1 MAIPNKEPQREGTM
15 NVGWSIF
22 RKKYTKSVAEI
33 VELGET
39 LDGLVSDLALKC
51 LDPGTVFIW
60 LGKIKGCLTAF
71 IWSFLRS

>member
-22 RKKYTKSVAEI
+22 RKKYTKSVAEV

-39 LDGLVSDLALKC
+39 LDGLVSDLALKM
-51 LDPGTVFIW
+51 
-60 LGKIKGCLTAF
+60 
-71 IWSFLRS
+71 S